1 MSNPTDEAL
10 AEWRLFRTARH
21 RELGQEHGW
30 LTLTSL
36 HWLAADPAPVEQ
48 VPGLWSAAAGSGA
61 DGSAADGSAVLSAAA
76 GDGLTLIATGAA
88 VDGTVTAT
96 LTDEESLLWVRFDGR
111 GGGQVVVE
119 LARRGGRYAIR
130 TRDSASPVFTGFRGV
145 PTFNYRPDLV
155 LDARFD
161 AYPRPVDV
169 PIRTASPAVDGVH
182 RTVGELTLSLPGADR
197 EYRLQVSSEGPDR
210 LALTFHDPTNNQIS
224 AGWRKVVFA
233 APGPGTSAV
242 TVDFN
247 RAVNY
252 PSAFTPYGTCPM
264 PVGSNIIG
272 EPVEAGEKRPEAPP
286 AQR

>member
-1 MSNPTDEAL
+1 MRNPTDEAL
-10 AEWRLFRTARH
+10 AEWRRFRSDRD

-36 HWLAADPAPVEQ
+36 HWLTADPAPVEH
-48 VPGLWSAAAGSGA
+48 VPGLWSGSEA
-61 DGSAADGSAVLSAAA
+61 KAVLSASVE
-76 GDGLTLIATGAA
+76 DGLTLAA
-88 VDGTVTAT
+88 AGTPVDGTVTAT
-96 LTDEESLLWVRFDGR
+96 LADEESLLWVRFGGSD
-111 GGGQVVVE
+111 GGQVVVE

-130 TRDSASPVFTGFRGV
+130 TRDAASPVFTGFRGV
-145 PTFNYRPDLV
+145 PTFEFRPDLV
-155 LDARFD
+155 VDARFD

-182 RTVGELTLSLPGADR
+182 RTVGELALRLPGAEK
-197 EYRLQVSSEGPDR
+197 EYRLQLSADGPDR
-210 LALTFHDPTNNQIS
+210 LELTFHDPTNNQS
-224 AGWRKVVFA
+224 TAGWRKVAFA
-233 APGPGTSAV
+233 APQPGTSAV

-272 EPVEAGEKRPEAPP
+272 VPVEAGEKLPEAPP
-286 AQR
+286 AGR